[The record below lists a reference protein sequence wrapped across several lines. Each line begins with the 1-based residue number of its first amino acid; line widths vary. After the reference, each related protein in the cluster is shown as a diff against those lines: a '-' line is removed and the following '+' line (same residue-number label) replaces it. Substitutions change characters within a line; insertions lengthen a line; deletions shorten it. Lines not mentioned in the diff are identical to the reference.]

1 MQKSNRALKPFAY
14 IAVLFATLGIAI
26 ANVTLSQLGLESN
39 YAILFSMAFVLAIL
53 MVSRNWFFIAI
64 VLLGVVSINLPNE
77 TLWLYGLDRD
87 VLIAM
92 VCAIILVPTAASLFS
107 Q

>member
-1 MQKSNRALKPFAY
+1 MQKSNRALKPIAY
-14 IAVLFATLGIAI
+14 MAVLFATLGIAI

-39 YAILFSMAFVLAIL
+39 YAILFSTAFVFAIL

-64 VLLGVVSINLPNE
+64 VLLGVASINLPDE
-77 TLWLYGLDRD
+77 TLWQYGLDRD

-92 VCAIILVPTAASLFS
+92 VCAIILVPTASNLFS
-107 Q
+107 H